1 MATPAITIYTTAFCP
16 YCMGAKQL
24 LDKKGAAFDEI
35 KVDGDR
41 EARAT
46 MSERAGGKTTV
57 PQIFIGETH
66 VGGCTELYTLDKDGK
81 LDAMLQGETATS

>member
-16 YCMGAKQL
+16 YCKGAKEL
-24 LDKKGAAFDEI
+24 LGNKGVAFDEI

-41 EARAT
+41 EARAA
-46 MSERAGGKTTV
+46 MSEQSGGQTSV

-66 VGGCTELYTLDKDGK
+66 IGGCTELYTLDKDGK
-81 LDAMLQGETATS
+81 LDAMLMGDS